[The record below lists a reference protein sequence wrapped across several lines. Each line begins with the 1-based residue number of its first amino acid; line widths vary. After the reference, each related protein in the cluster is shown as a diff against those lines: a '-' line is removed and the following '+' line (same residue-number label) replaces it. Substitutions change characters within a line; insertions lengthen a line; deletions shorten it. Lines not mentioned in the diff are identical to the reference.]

1 MTMSDYR
8 IFHGDNHPASR
19 QALNQAIKTEQ
30 GREVIKLDG
39 SKINDTDLHQALE
52 SQSLFGQEKLV
63 VIDKFPTKLIDILA
77 GYQGK
82 TPVFIWHDK
91 ALTPAQ
97 LKKLGNFKPQLFKIP
112 ATVFTFLDQ
121 LTIASFHQAV
131 KTNTPE
137 QIFYLLHRR
146 VSQLIQAKDSPQQL
160 KLADWQVKKLT
171 HQTHR
176 FSLNQLLKL
185 HSQLLDIDIAIKT
198 GRNFL
203 PLDRTLELW
212 LLNL

>member
-1 MTMSDYR
+1 MANL
-8 IFHGDNHPASR
+8 IFHGNYTAASR
-19 QALNQAIKTEQ
+19 QALREATRKIGQ
-30 GREVIKLDG
+30 GIEMIHLDG
-39 SKINDTDLHQALE
+39 TKIIDTDLRQALE

-91 ALTPAQ
+91 ALTPTQ
-97 LKKLGNFKPQLFKIP
+97 LKKLNNFKPQLFKIP
-112 ATVFTFLDQ
+112 AAIFTFLDK
-121 LTIASFHQAV
+121 LDISNFHHAL
-131 KTNTPE
+131 KTDSVE
-137 QIFYLLHRR
+137 QIFYMLHRR
-146 VSQLIQAKDSPQQL
+146 VAQLIQAKDSPQEL
-160 KLADWQVKKLT
+160 KLADWQKSRLINQAKHFTLD
-171 HQTHR
+171 
-176 FSLNQLLKL
+176 QLLTL
-185 HSQLLDIDIAIKT
+185 HSQLLTIDISIKT